1 MACARQMHGED
12 VSTMVLQLNASDDRG
27 IEMVRSYVKGF
38 ASTAHLFK
46 KGIKLVI
53 LDEADAM
60 TPDAQAALRRIMEK
74 YAATTRFCLICNYV
88 GKIIPALQSRCTR
101 FRFAQHRPDA
111 VKAMLDKVV
120 VAESLDVAPGGIDA
134 IVRLTRGDMR
144 RALNIFQMVA
154 CTGRLIR
161 EADIYKCTGD
171 VAPQHVVEMMALM
184 RTASFADAVARV
196 QALVDAN
203 GYSLSDV
210 VKEVA
215 AAVTTEPGTCIVD
228 TALCVAA
235 LADIQHRL
243 SGSCSDRLQMAA
255 IVAAVQ
261 TRAAQ

>member
-1 MACARQMHGED
+1 MEKHLPWVEKFRPASLDSVLAQEDVIKTCELRLARTLSWKNPKIVCVCAVHRFIAHGQLPHLLLYGPPGTGKTTVAMACARQMHGED

-60 TPDAQAALRRIMEK
+60 TPDAQAALRRSTYERQTLFLHQQKNQFPLESLVCAVMEK

-120 VAESLDVAPGGIDA
+120 LAE
-134 IVRLTRGDMR
+134 R
-144 RALNIFQMVA
+144 
-154 CTGRLIR
+154 
-161 EADIYKCTGD
+161 
-171 VAPQHVVEMMALM
+171 
-184 RTASFADAVARV
+184 
-196 QALVDAN
+196 
-203 GYSLSDV
+203 
-210 VKEVA
+210 
-215 AAVTTEPGTCIVD
+215 
-228 TALCVAA
+228 
-235 LADIQHRL
+235 
-243 SGSCSDRLQMAA
+243 
-255 IVAAVQ
+255 
-261 TRAAQ
+261 